1 MVGMAMRVTNH
12 VRAWVIWHSTHV
24 SVLDELDSPCPP
36 LIGSA
41 DQAA

>member
-24 SVLDELDSPCPP
+24 SVLDELEAPRPP
-36 LIGSA
+36 QA
-41 DQAA
+41 EAAEQAA